1 MPDNKEKLRSEIDDK
16 YKWDLTLI
24 YKTIEDFEKD
34 YKKAKEKIEKVSS
47 YKDKYLNN
55 GKELYKLLKYDDDTS
70 RLLDK
75 LYSYAHL
82 NYDADTLNEKYM
94 TMTNKVS
101 DLYSRYSVLSSF
113 VVPGIIKLDKE
124 KLNSFY
130 KDEKGLE
137 EYRFCLDDIYRFK
150 VHTLDEDKEK
160 MLSSF
165 GNILSSPEETYEVLT
180 DSDFEYDNITDEN
193 KKEVKFNES
202 NYSIFIKSRDRRV
215 RKDAF
220 NLLYNKYASFKR
232 TIASTYKSQVEIDV
246 VAARIKNYDSSLAA
260 SLFEDN
266 IDISVYDNLIKTVN
280 DNLGGLYKYYDLK
293 KKILK
298 LDDLHLYD
306 TYVDIIDKE
315 KSKYTFMEA
324 KDIVIKALSILG
336 DDYVK
341 LLNKAFDEKW
351 IDVYHSKGKRSGA
364 YSSGSYDVNPYVL
377 LNFEGSLNDVS
388 TIAHELGHSMHTYLS
403 CKNNPYCTS
412 SYKIFVAEVAS
423 LVNELLLAN
432 YMLNNSN
439 DKNEKLNIINHILEL
454 YKSTLFR
461 QTMFAE
467 FEKITH
473 EKREEGVILTSDYLS
488 NVYYDLVK
496 KYFGENVVCDELIKY
511 EWARIPHFYYNF
523 YVYKY
528 ATGISAASYIV
539 DGILNNR
546 QGALENYFK
555 FLKSGGSKYPID
567 ELKLAGVDM
576 NDKTVILS
584 ATKTFEKYLEEF
596 FEIYNS

>member
-55 GKELYKLLKYDDDTS
+55 GRELYKLLKYDDDTS

-137 EYRFCLDDIYRFK
+137 EYRFCLYDIYRFK
-150 VHTLDEDKEK
+150 EHTLDEDKEK

-246 VAARIKNYDSSLAA
+246 VAARLKNYDSSLAA

-280 DNLGGLYKYYDLK
+280 DNLDGLYKYYDLK

-306 TYVDIIDKE
+306 TYVDIIN
-315 KSKYTFMEA
+315 KSKSMYTFMEA
-324 KDIVIKALSILG
+324 KDIVIKALSVLG
-336 DDYVK
+336 NDYVK
-341 LLNKAFDEKW
+341 LLNRAFDEKW
-351 IDVYHSKGKRSGA
+351 IDVYHNKGKRSGA
-364 YSSGSYDVNPYVL
+364 YSSGNYDVNPYVL

-488 NVYYDLVK
+488 NIYYDLVK
-496 KYFGENVVCDELIKY
+496 KYFGENVICDELIKY

-596 FEIYNS
+596 CEIYNS

>member
-55 GKELYKLLKYDDDTS
+55 GRELYKLLKYDDDTS

-137 EYRFCLDDIYRFK
+137 EYRFCLYDIYRFK
-150 VHTLDEDKEK
+150 EHTLDEDKEK

-246 VAARIKNYDSSLAA
+246 VAARLKNYDSSLAA

-280 DNLGGLYKYYDLK
+280 DNLDGLYKYYDLK

-306 TYVDIIDKE
+306 TYVDIINKS

-324 KDIVIKALSILG
+324 KDIVIKALSVLG
-336 DDYVK
+336 NDYVK
-341 LLNKAFDEKW
+341 LLNRAFDEKW
-351 IDVYHSKGKRSGA
+351 IDVYHNKGKRSGA
-364 YSSGSYDVNPYVL
+364 YSSGNYDVNPYVL

-488 NVYYDLVK
+488 NIYYDLVK
-496 KYFGENVVCDELIKY
+496 KYFGENVICDELIKY

-596 FEIYNS
+596 CEIYNS

>member
-24 YKTIEDFEKD
+24 YKTMEDFEKD
-34 YKKAKEKIEKVSS
+34 YQKAKEKIEKVSS

-150 VHTLDEDKEK
+150 KHTLDEEKEK
-160 MLSSF
+160 ILSSF

-180 DSDFEYDNITDEN
+180 DSDFEYDNIIDEN

-202 NYSIFIKSRDRRV
+202 NYSIFIKSSDRRV

-280 DNLGGLYKYYDLK
+280 DNLDGLYKYYDLK

-306 TYVDIIDKE
+306 TYVDIIDKD

-324 KDIVIKALSILG
+324 KDIVIKALSVLG

-341 LLNKAFDEKW
+341 LLNRAFDEKW

-596 FEIYNS
+596 CEIYNS

>member
-34 YKKAKEKIEKVSS
+34 YKKAKEKIEKVSL

-150 VHTLDEDKEK
+150 AHTLDEDKEK

-180 DSDFEYDNITDEN
+180 DSDFEYDNIIDEN

-246 VAARIKNYDSSLAA
+246 VAARLKNYDSSLAA

-280 DNLGGLYKYYDLK
+280 DNLEGLYKYYDLK
-293 KKILK
+293 KKTLK

-306 TYVDIIDKE
+306 TYVDIIDKS

-324 KDIVIKALSILG
+324 KDIVIKALSVLG
-336 DDYVK
+336 NDYVK
-341 LLNKAFDEKW
+341 LLNRAFDEKW
-351 IDVYHSKGKRSGA
+351 IDVYHNKGKRSGA
-364 YSSGSYDVNPYVL
+364 YSSGNYDVNPYVL

-488 NVYYDLVK
+488 NIYYDLVK

-596 FEIYNS
+596 CEIYNS

>member
-34 YKKAKEKIEKVSS
+34 YKKAKGKIEKVSS

-150 VHTLDEDKEK
+150 EHTLDEDKEK

-246 VAARIKNYDSSLAA
+246 VAARLKNYDSSLAA

-280 DNLGGLYKYYDLK
+280 DNLDGLYKYYDLK

-306 TYVDIIDKE
+306 TYVDIINKS

-324 KDIVIKALSILG
+324 KDIVIKALSVLG
-336 DDYVK
+336 NDYVK
-341 LLNKAFDEKW
+341 LLNRAFDEKW
-351 IDVYHSKGKRSGA
+351 IDVYHNKGKRSGA
-364 YSSGSYDVNPYVL
+364 YSSGNYDVNPYVL

-496 KYFGENVVCDELIKY
+496 KYFGENVICDELIKY

-596 FEIYNS
+596 CEIYNS